1 MACYCC
7 CCGVLLLLL
16 WSFVAVAVAFCCCC
30 CGVLLLM
37 LWRFVVV
44 TVAFCCC
51 DCGVAHSTQRIACV
65 VFKKIF
71 FNMFGV
77 WGGCFVVVVCLFV
90 CFLYYLATYIATHR
104 FQRSM
109 IL

>member
-1 MACYCC
+1 MTFRCCYCGVLLFLLWRFVVVAVEFC
-7 CCGVLLLLL
+7 CCDCGVLLLLL
-16 WSFVAVAVAFCCCC
+16 W
-30 CGVLLLM
+30 
-37 LWRFVVV
+37 RFVVNA
-44 TVAFCCC
+44 VAFCCC

-65 VFKKIF
+65 VFLKIF

-77 WGGCFVVVVCLFV
+77 WGGCFVVVV

-109 IL
+109 IQ